1 MTATTGDPGS
11 AILASEISSQL
22 MSFLDPC
29 MYPTHCSVNTH
40 LAMQFFLV
48 GAWQL
53 AMVWNELT
61 DRFSYLPKCK
71 ARKKRKMNTS
81 PNKYVFKNTS
91 GYDTMNESILD
102 NTNTVSTVKV
112 TFFRIGFSVTNPIA
126 NPLVL

>member
-1 MTATTGDPGS
+1 MNTTKFVFIYKYVLSFNLATSALMTATTGDPGS
-11 AILASEISSQL
+11 AILASEINSQL
-22 MSFLDPC
+22 ISFLDPC

-71 ARKKRKMNTS
+71 ARTKK
-81 PNKYVFKNTS
+81 
-91 GYDTMNESILD
+91 D
-102 NTNTVSTVKV
+102 
-112 TFFRIGFSVTNPIA
+112 
-126 NPLVL
+126 